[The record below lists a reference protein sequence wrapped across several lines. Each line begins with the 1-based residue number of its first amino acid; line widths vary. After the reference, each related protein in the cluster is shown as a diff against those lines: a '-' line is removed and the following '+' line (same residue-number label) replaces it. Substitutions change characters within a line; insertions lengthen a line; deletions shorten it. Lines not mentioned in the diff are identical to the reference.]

1 MIENLYYL
9 FSKCGA
15 VSTDTRAIV
24 PGSIFF
30 ALKGPK
36 FNANAFAEEA
46 LAKGAAYAV
55 IDDLNFKKDE
65 RYILVEDTLKTL
77 QKLARYHRDKLD
89 IPVIGLTGSNGKTT
103 SKELLNAV
111 LSKKYKTY
119 ATKGNLNNH
128 VGVPLTLL
136 SIDYT
141 IEVAIIEMGA
151 NHVGDIEELCSY
163 CDPTIGFITNI
174 GKAHI
179 GEFGGFQNIIKGKTE
194 LYKHL
199 LDNLGAV
206 FINSQNPIL
215 ARFAAD
221 FDHPYFYPGPQ
232 DFYHCEFIDANP
244 FVRVRAENGE
254 VLTTRLT
261 GAYNFE
267 NIAVAL
273 CLGLFFGVD
282 PTMANEAVQTYEPS
296 NMRSQIVNKGS
307 NTIILDAYNANPTS
321 MEAAIINLSKINA
334 NRKVAILGD
343 MFELGDDAATEHK
356 RIGELLKELNIAEAY
371 VVGGLMKSA
380 REANATIKHVET
392 KQELIELL
400 AKQPIAGATILVKAS
415 RGIGLETI
423 VDSL

>member
-1 MIENLYYL
+1 MIENLHYL

-55 IDDLNFKKDE
+55 IDDTNFKKDE

-111 LSKKYKTY
+111 LSKRYKTY

-128 VGVPLTLL
+128 IGVPLTLL

-141 IEVAIIEMGA
+141 IEIAIIEMGA

-194 LYKHL
+194 IYKHL
-199 LDNLGAV
+199 LDNFGAV

-215 ARFAAD
+215 APFAAD

-296 NMRSQIVNKGS
+296 NMRSQIINKGS

-343 MFELGDDAATEHK
+343 MFELGDDAAAEHK
-356 RIGELLKELNIAEAY
+356 RIGELLKELNINEAY

-380 REANATIKHVET
+380 REVNAAIKHVET

-400 AKQPIAGATILVKAS
+400 AKQPISGATILVKAS